1 MFIWSPCC
9 HREDGRKSGESSAPV
24 GRHRSNGQFLRA
36 RLSVPGTVT
45 WPAQTNF
52 DSPRP
57 AAPSPHLP
65 VTLCKPLLI
74 AFSIQKNSRKSFPR
88 SAPGCACRAAA
99 PLACMAAVH
108 AGHEATAKQLPAHA
122 GALTGQNPAGFRP
135 FLFQTAAACNRAAIA
150 LPGLRRRAK
159 ESVRNRPDQF
169 VIARN
174 QSAIAQNQPGGRL
187 SKGRCAPR
195 RLRRTCRRCRFPQG
209 RGNGSSG
216 AEPL

>member
-1 MFIWSPCC
+1 M
-9 HREDGRKSGESSAPV
+9 
-24 GRHRSNGQFLRA
+24 
-36 RLSVPGTVT
+36 
-45 WPAQTNF
+45 
-52 DSPRP
+52 
-57 AAPSPHLP
+57 
-65 VTLCKPLLI
+65 
-74 AFSIQKNSRKSFPR
+74 NSFFYTKKQQKSFPR

-135 FLFQTAAACNRAAIA
+135 FLFQTAAVCNRAAIA

-174 QSAIAQNQPGGRL
+174 QPAIAQNQPGGRL

-195 RLRRTCRRCRFPQG
+195 RLTAHMQTLPFPAGPWERLKRGGAFVTDDCREPPALLQHEIALHSQQGCRVENTG
-209 RGNGSSG
+209 
-216 AEPL
+216 